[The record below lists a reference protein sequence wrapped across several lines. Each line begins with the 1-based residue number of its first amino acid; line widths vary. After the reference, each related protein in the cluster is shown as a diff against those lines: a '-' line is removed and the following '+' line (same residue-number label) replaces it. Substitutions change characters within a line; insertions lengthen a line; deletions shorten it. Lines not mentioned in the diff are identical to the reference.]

1 MAVEFHTGID
11 LVNQRGQNFA
21 SPSASTDATNKAY
34 VDALVHGLSWKN
46 EVVAATTAAGTL
58 ATDFENGDTID
69 GIVLVTGD
77 RLLIKNQ
84 AAGQENG
91 IWIVE
96 ASGSPTRAA
105 DADTTAELDQAT
117 VKVTGGTVNEDTQ
130 WTQTAVV
137 TVVGTTVQ
145 TWVASGG
152 GITYSADGQGI
163 EEAGGVFSL
172 ELDGSSLSKS
182 ASGVKVANA
191 FVTALAGAGLTEASQ
206 VLAVG
211 AGTGITVNA
220 NDVAINTSVVPRKY
234 AANFGDG
241 VATTFNMTHG
251 LGTQDLVV
259 TIKRVSDGEVV
270 FADVVLPPAGSTID
284 ITFAVAP
291 ASNAYRVVAHG

>member
-1 MAVEFHTGID
+1 MAVSFFTGID
-11 LVNQRGQNFA
+11 LENQRGQGFA

-34 VDALVHGLSWKN
+34 VDALVNGLSWKN

-58 ATDFENGDTID
+58 ATDFEDGDTID
-69 GIVLVTGD
+69 GVTLATGD

-84 AAGQENG
+84 ASGQENG
-91 IWIVE
+91 IYIVE
-96 ASGSPTRAA
+96 ASGAPTRAE

-117 VKVTGGTVNEDTQ
+117 VRVTGGTVNEDTQ

-137 TVVGTTVQ
+137 TVVDTTPQ

-152 GITYSADGQGI
+152 GIAYTADGNGI
-163 EEAGGVFSL
+163 ELVGTEFQL
-172 ELDGSSLSKS
+172 ELNGSSLSKG
-182 ASGVKVANA
+182 ASGLKVADA
-191 FVTALAGAGLTEASQ
+191 FVTALAGAGLTESGQ

-220 NDVAINTSVVPRKY
+220 NDVAIDTSVVVRKY

-241 VATTFNMTHG
+241 AATTFNLSHG
-251 LGTQDLVV
+251 LGTQDLSV
-259 TIKRVSDGEVV
+259 TIKRVSDGEIV
-270 FADVVLPPAGSTID
+270 FADVFLPPAGSTID

-291 ASNAYRVVAHG
+291 TSNQYRVVAHG